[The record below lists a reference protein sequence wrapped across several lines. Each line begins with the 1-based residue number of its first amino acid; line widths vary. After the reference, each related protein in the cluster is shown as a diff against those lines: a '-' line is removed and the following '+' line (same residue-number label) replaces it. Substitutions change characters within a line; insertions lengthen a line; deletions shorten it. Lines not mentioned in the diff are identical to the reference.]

1 MDSITTTKAIV
12 FDFGNVIINI
22 DVEKTVLAFSEL
34 TFKSSAKVKQ
44 LFADAEVFKKY
55 ETGHYTDDEF
65 RDMIRQVLSYPL
77 NDQEIDQ
84 AWNALLLDVPTKR
97 LDFLESLKM
106 KYPIYLLSNTNNI
119 HIEQCQQYFRTK
131 FGIPNFENIFTETF
145 LSYKMG
151 LWKPDYKIYDA
162 VISKIGFK
170 PEEILFLDDNQ
181 DNIDAATD
189 LGIQC
194 IKINPP
200 DCFTETLE
208 HIL

>member
-1 MDSITTTKAIV
+1 MSSKTTIKAIV

-22 DVEKTVLAFSEL
+22 DIEKTVLAFSKL
-34 TFKSSAKVKQ
+34 TFKSPARIKQ
-44 LFADAEVFKKY
+44 LFAEGEVFKKY
-55 ETGHYTDDEF
+55 ETGFYSDDEF
-65 RDMIRQVLSYPL
+65 RDVIRQILSYPL

-84 AWNALLLDVPTKR
+84 AWNALLLDVPRKR
-97 LDFLESLKM
+97 LDFLETLKM

-119 HIEQCQQYFRTK
+119 HIEQCKHYFRNT
-131 FGIPNFENIFTETF
+131 FGIANFETIFNEVF

-151 LWKPDYKIYDA
+151 LWKPEYKIYDT
-162 VISKIGFK
+162 VINKIGFK

-181 DNIDAATD
+181 DNIDAASD
-189 LGIQC
+189 MGIKC

-200 DCFTETLE
+200 ECFTDTLE